1 MNIFDLIGLSLRM
14 FRTRPMRTL
23 LTIFGVSLGIGAVL
37 FLVSL
42 GYGLQNTIL
51 DKITTSDSLLSINV
65 DPGPSGLLPIN
76 QEAID
81 KFSKIDNVTE
91 VSPLFSI
98 PSQVGLGDYTAD
110 CLVNGVNP
118 SYFRYSGLNPSS
130 GNFFV
135 DENKPEAVISSA
147 GAKMYNHDQSSIIGQ
162 EVSIILFVPDNSSES
177 QEVKIIERKEKY
189 KIVGVI
195 QDDNTNFVYL
205 PLKSVA
211 DININSYANAKIRV
225 SDSDSLEKVR
235 SVITDMGFLASSLSD
250 TVEQTKKIF
259 KIVQIVLALF
269 GLIALGVSAIGMF
282 NTMTIALLERIN
294 EIGIMRSIGVSKR
307 SIRALFVME
316 SLIIGFLGGI
326 FGVFI
331 GYLAGM
337 VSNFGLNILA
347 RAFGGQHMDIFYS
360 PSWFVLIIIFFSTFI
375 GLATGIYPSIKA
387 SRINP
392 LDALRYK

>member
-1 MNIFDLIGLSLRM
+1 MNIFDLISLSLRM
-14 FRTRPMRTL
+14 FRTRPMRTM
-23 LTIFGVSLGIGAVL
+23 LTILGVSLGIGAVL

-65 DPGPSGLLPIN
+65 DPGPSGLLPLD
-76 QEAID
+76 QKAID
-81 KFSKIDNVTE
+81 KFSKIKNVDE
-91 VSPLFSI
+91 VSPLASI
-98 PSQVGLGDYTAD
+98 PSQAGLGDYTAD
-110 CLVNGVNP
+110 SMVNAVKP
-118 SYFRYSGLNPSS
+118 SFFRYSGLSPAS
-130 GNFFV
+130 GKFFT
-135 DENKPEAVISSA
+135 DEDNLEAVISSA
-147 GAKMYNHDQSSIIGQ
+147 GAKMYNHDNNSIIGQ
-162 EVSIILFVPDNSSES
+162 ELSIILFVPDNDSEN
-177 QEVKIIERKEKY
+177 QETKTIERKEKY

-205 PLKSVA
+205 PLKSLSDVGY
-211 DININSYANAKIRV
+211 DSYANVKIRV
-225 SDSDSLEKVR
+225 NNSDDLENIRAEV
-235 SVITDMGFLASSLSD
+235 TDMGFLASSLSD

-259 KIVQIVLALF
+259 KVVQIVLALF

-316 SLIIGFLGGI
+316 SVIIGFLGGI

-347 RAFGGQHMDIFYS
+347 RAFGGQHMNIFYS

>member
-1 MNIFDLIGLSLRM
+1 MNIFDLISLSLRM
-14 FRTRPMRTL
+14 FRTRPMRTM
-23 LTIFGVSLGIGAVL
+23 LTILGVSLGIGAVL

-65 DPGPSGLLPIN
+65 DPGPSGLLPLDRK
-76 QEAID
+76 AIE
-81 KFSKIDNVTE
+81 KLSKIQNVTE
-91 VSPLFSI
+91 VSPMVSL
-98 PSQVGLGDYTAD
+98 PAQVALGDYTAD
-110 CLVNGVNP
+110 SMVNGINP
-118 SYFRYSGLNPSS
+118 SYFSYSGLSPF
-130 GNFFV
+130 GGRFFS
-135 DENKPEAVISSA
+135 DNKFEAVISSA
-147 GAKMYNHDQSSIIGQ
+147 GAKMYNFDNASIIGQ
-162 EVSIILFVPDNSSES
+162 EISIILFVPENDSEN
-177 QEVKIIERKEKY
+177 QEVKITEKKEKY

-205 PLKSVA
+205 PLGSLSDVGY
-211 DININSYANAKIRV
+211 DVYANAKIRV
-225 SDSDSLEKVR
+225 NNSEDLEKIR
-235 SVITDMGFLASSLSD
+235 AEITDMGFLASSLSD

-259 KIVQIVLALF
+259 KVAQIVLALF

-316 SLIIGFLGGI
+316 SVIIGFLGGV
-326 FGVFI
+326 FGVLI
-331 GYLAGM
+331 GYMAG
-337 VSNFGLNILA
+337 VASNFGLNILA
-347 RAFGGQHMDIFYS
+347 RAFGGQHMNIFYS

-375 GLATGIYPSIKA
+375 GLVTGIYPSIKA